1 MEIIFL
7 ENKEKCANLR
17 ITSYIYDI
25 LYYIFTIYYIYICKP
40 KLIKNLSLYHSFL
53 NVMTNFTINLLM
65 NIVKN

>member
-25 LYYIFTIYYIYICKP
+25 LYYIFTIYYIYIYV
-40 KLIKNLSLYHSFL
+40 NQS
-53 NVMTNFTINLLM
+53 
-65 NIVKN
+65 